1 MGTTGEHVLTHLDDV
16 LIGSLVLSSVGIR
29 APVLCLVRFLCVET
43 FVWSGA
49 VDGAL
54 LCGRSTHACR
64 TQSPLVARLAGNTAP
79 PEMMENC
86 YALFNSP
93 WYCYNV
99 ATWYCYRQYLGMGV
113 AMLLNC
119 IQK

>member
-86 YALFNSP
+86 YALLQLTLVL
-93 WYCYNV
+93 WLRGAV
-99 ATWYCYRQYLGMGV
+99 HRQYLGMGV